1 MRSRNPSTRFRSLRM
16 TLRVM
21 FNKFLGKFSKDLGID
36 LGTKN
41 TLVYTNEKGIVINE
55 PSVVAV
61 NTRTDEILAVGEDA
75 KRMVGKTPG
84 HIQAIKPLV
93 DGVISDFEVTEK
105 MLKYFIDKV
114 HTESFTLIPR
124 PRIVIGIPLNI
135 TEVEKKAV
143 EDAAKSAG
151 ARKVYLI
158 EESMAA
164 AIGARLPVAEP
175 RATMIV
181 DIGGGTTEIS
191 VISLGGVV
199 AWKTLRIAG
208 NEFDNNIIQYVREE
222 FNILIGEQVAE
233 KVKISIGSAA
243 ELKEPMNMEIRGRDL
258 INGLPR
264 AVNISDAQVHEAISR
279 TINQIIENIKS
290 TLETIPPELTSDIY
304 EHGIILTGG
313 GALLRGLDKEI
324 AQNTKIPVRI
334 ADDPLTCVVRGAGI
348 LLEDT
353 VLLDKIVSPNDDN

>member
-1 MRSRNPSTRFRSLRM
+1 
-16 TLRVM
+16 M

-41 TLVYTNEKGIVINE
+41 TLVCTDKGIVINE

-61 NTRTDEILAVGEDA
+61 NMRTEEILAVGEEA
-75 KRMVGKTPG
+75 QKMVGKTPG

-114 HTESFTLIPR
+114 HSESFTLIPR
-124 PRIVIGIPLNI
+124 PRVVIGVPLDI

-143 EDAAKSAG
+143 EDAARSAG
-151 ARKVYLI
+151 ARQVFLI

-164 AIGARLPVAEP
+164 AIGARLPVAEAT
-175 RATMIV
+175 ATMIV
-181 DIGGGTTEIS
+181 DIGGGTTEIA

-199 AWKTLRIAG
+199 TWKSLRIAG
-208 NEFDNNIIQYVREE
+208 NELDNNIIQYIREE

-233 KVKISIGSAA
+233 NVKIRIGSAT
-243 ELKEPMNMEIRGRDL
+243 ELKEPMEMEVRGRDL

-264 AVNISDAQVHEAISR
+264 AVIINDVKVREAISK
-279 TINQIIENIKS
+279 TVKQIIENIKI
-290 TLETIPPELTSDIY
+290 TLETTPPELVSDIY
-304 EHGIILTGG
+304 EHGIVLAGG
-313 GALLRGLDKEI
+313 GALLRGIDKEI
-324 AQNTKIPVRI
+324 AQATKIPVRV
-334 ADDPLTCVVRGAGI
+334 ADEPLTCVVRGAGI
-348 LLEDT
+348 LLSDPELLEK
-353 VLLDKIVSPNDDN
+353 VLSPDSEAY

>member
-1 MRSRNPSTRFRSLRM
+1 M
-16 TLRVM
+16 
-21 FNKFLGKFSKDLGID
+21 
-36 LGTKN
+36 
-41 TLVYTNEKGIVINE
+41 
-55 PSVVAV
+55 
-61 NTRTDEILAVGEDA
+61 RTDEILAVGEEA
-75 KRMVGKTPG
+75 RKMVGKTPA

-105 MLKYFIDKV
+105 MLKYFIDKA
-114 HTESFTLIPR
+114 HSESFTLVPR
-124 PRIVIGIPLNI
+124 PRVVIGIPLDI

-164 AIGARLPVAEP
+164 AIGARLPIAEAT
-175 RATMIV
+175 ATMIV

-199 AWKTLRIAG
+199 TWKTLRLAG
-208 NEFDNNIIQYVREE
+208 NALDNNIVEFIREE

-233 KVKISIGSAA
+233 KVKIKIGSAGP
-243 ELKEPMNMEIRGRDL
+243 LKEPMEMEVRGRDL

-264 AVNISDAQVHEAISR
+264 AVVINDSQVREAINK
-279 TINQIIENIKS
+279 TISQIIENIKI
-290 TLETIPPELTSDIY
+290 TLETTPPELVSDIY
-304 EHGIILTGG
+304 EYGIVLTGG

-324 AQNTKIPVRI
+324 AQATKIPVRI
-334 ADDPLTCVVRGAGI
+334 ADDPLTCVARGTGI
-348 LLEDT
+348 LLDDEE
-353 VLLDKIVSPNDDN
+353 LLDKVITPGAEEL